1 MGGLKS
7 PHFHKP
13 ILYLSY
19 MKLRPYQAPRRQP
32 KINDMIYP
40 PGSRQG
46 GGNVWIGGIMMN
58 VQKDATPV
66 TPTPTPSIT
75 PTSTLTPTPSI
86 TPTQTI
92 TPTNTATPTQTPTP
106 SITPTQTITPT
117 SSLTPTPTITPTNTQ
132 TPTSTLTPTPTPTD
146 ARACRTYTIT
156 ESSGFG
162 STFNWTNC
170 DGTPGSVVLFFDTQ
184 NICAKDGSVSAIG
197 GVPSITDIGTCP
209 LPSPTPTPTNTQTP
223 TNTPT
228 NTTTPTN
235 TPTPSATPPLSG
247 TTEAQAYL
255 SAVLAAGGTGI
266 TSTVSAATIT
276 LFTSLVSNGLYSK
289 IGVMYPI
296 IGGIAASHAIEG
308 KNPTGTSV
316 TWFGGIT
323 HGVSGATGAFGGY
336 GDTNI
341 AFNSL
346 PTVSQNSIHMSCY
359 VNLNPTLTATNEGF
373 GVIDFTNNVFYQII
387 PKRDTDFGGLSFGR
401 MGDPNGSVTFTA
413 TRGVGFMSVVR
424 RSATDRQLYFNG
436 ASQGTNTSNYNSIL
450 TTLTPYIAA
459 TRQSAGD
466 GSNVMTWAWFSI
478 GSSMSTAEQATF
490 NTIINTFQTSLS
502 RQGTLG

>member
-1 MGGLKS
+1 
-7 PHFHKP
+7 
-13 ILYLSY
+13 

-40 PGSRQG
+40 KGSRQP
-46 GGNVWIGGIMMN
+46 GNVWIGGIMMN
-58 VQKDATPV
+58 VQEDATPV

-117 SSLTPTPTITPTNTQ
+117 SSLTPTPTITPTNTV
-132 TPTSTLTPTPTPTD
+132 T
-146 ARACRTYTIT
+146 
-156 ESSGFG
+156 
-162 STFNWTNC
+162 
-170 DGTPGSVVLFFDTQ
+170 
-184 NICAKDGSVSAIG
+184 
-197 GVPSITDIGTCP
+197 PSI
-209 LPSPTPTPTNTQTP
+209 TPTNTQ
-223 TNTPT
+223 TPT

-247 TTEAQAYL
+247 TTEAEAYL

-341 AFNSL
+341 AFNNL

-359 VNLNPTLTATNEGF
+359 VNLNPNLTATNEGF

-436 ASQGTNTSNYNSIL
+436 ASQATNTSNYNSIL